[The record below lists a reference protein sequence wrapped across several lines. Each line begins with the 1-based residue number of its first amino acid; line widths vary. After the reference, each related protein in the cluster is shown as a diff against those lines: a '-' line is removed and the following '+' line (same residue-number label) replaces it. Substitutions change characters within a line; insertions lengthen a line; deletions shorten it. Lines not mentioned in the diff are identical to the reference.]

1 MTKTD
6 ELIPAQPRAAS
17 SFPADG
23 RRLLIYVVYD
33 RRGEVEDYIPYALR
47 ELRRQHQ
54 HIIAVVNGKL
64 TAAGRQKLDSV
75 CDEVVERENSGFDIW
90 GYKFG
95 LEQMADRIAEF
106 DEIVLAND
114 TWYGPVRPFD
124 DVFDRMNGQDIHFW
138 GLTDHPRLEPN
149 PFTQTGYLPYHVQS
163 YWIAVRR
170 AMFLSDEWREYWRDL
185 PELPEYADAVV
196 KHEGAFTERFVSLG
210 FSGEVAFPLITDL
223 AMNYP
228 LVAARQLLDAGCPTL
243 KRRPFFEWPTY
254 LDSLGVVGRWTL
266 DTAAHYGYPLD
277 LIYADLARNVEPR
290 VLNADAALVSVL
302 SADEE
307 SYDPERP
314 LRTLVIA
321 HIFYPEMVDEMLDR
335 ADHLPGRY
343 DLLITTPESDR
354 AQQIRTNL
362 DTRVLRGSVEV
373 RVLESNNGRDQGA
386 FLVGCRDVLLS
397 GDYDLIVKIHS
408 KKTPQSFPTIGEH
421 FKLQQFD
428 NLLYSPG
435 YAANVVAL
443 FQRERGLG
451 LAFPPMVHLGHPTL
465 GRAWWANREG
475 FIRLHDELGIRV
487 PVDEDSPLAP
497 FGSMYFARPEA
508 LRLLAEHPWKYE
520 DFGGHEAYQDGG
532 LAHILERMPVY
543 AAAELGY
550 HSRTIAAPEYMS
562 VSHSMMSYNFDQMSA
577 TIPGS
582 SMEQVNLIKRLG
594 KMGTVRAVDF
604 VAMYLYSRRPGSE
617 QALLR
622 AYERTTRVRGALW
635 RLRHP
640 AHWRKR

>member
-1 MTKTD
+1 MTKTG
-6 ELIPAQPRAAS
+6 ELIPAVTRTAS
-17 SFPADG
+17 AFPADG

-47 ELRRQHQ
+47 ELRRQHE
-54 HIIAVVNGKL
+54 HILVVVNGELTPSGQAKL
-64 TAAGRQKLDSV
+64 VPV
-75 CDEVVERENSGFDIW
+75 CDELVQRENRGFDIW

-95 LEQMADRIAEF
+95 LDLLGDRLAEF

-114 TWYGPVRPFD
+114 TWYGPVRSFD
-124 DVFDRMNGQDIHFW
+124 DVFERMNGQEIHFW
-138 GLTDHPRLEPN
+138 GLTDHARLDPN

-170 AMFLSDEWREYWRDL
+170 EMYQSDLWRDYWRDL

-196 KHEGAFTERFVSLG
+196 THEAAFTELFVSRG
-210 FSGEVAFPLITDL
+210 FTGEVAFPLITDV

-228 LVAARQLLDAGCPTL
+228 LLAARQLLDAGCPTL

-254 LDSLGVVGRWTL
+254 LDGVGVVGRWTL
-266 DTAAHYGYPLD
+266 DTAAGYGYPLE
-277 LIYADLARNVEPR
+277 LVYADLARNVEPR
-290 VLNADAALVSVL
+290 ILNADAALMSVL
-302 SADEE
+302 PAKDEL
-307 SYDPERP
+307 YDPERA
-314 LRTLVIA
+314 LRTLVVA
-321 HIFYPEMVDEMLDR
+321 HIFYPEMTDEMLDR
-335 ADHLPGRY
+335 ADYLPGAY
-343 DLLITTPESDR
+343 DLLITTPEEER
-354 AQQIRTNL
+354 ARDIRAHVE
-362 DTRVLRGSVEV
+362 RRAPRGSVEV

-386 FLVGCRDVLLS
+386 FLIGCRDVLLS
-397 GDYDLIVKIHS
+397 GAYELIVKIHS

-428 NLLYSPG
+428 NLLHSPG
-435 YAANVVAL
+435 YVANVVSL
-443 FQRERGLG
+443 FQQEPGLG

-465 GRAWWANREG
+465 GRAWWANRDG
-475 FIRLHDELGIRV
+475 FVALHDALGIRV

-508 LRLLAEHPWKYE
+508 LRLLIEHPWTYE

-532 LAHILERMPVY
+532 MAHILERMPAY
-543 AAAELGY
+543 AAGELGY

-562 VSHSMMSYNFDQMSA
+562 VSHSMLSYNFDQMSS

-582 SMEQVNLIKRLG
+582 SMDQINLIKRLG
-594 KMGTVRAVDF
+594 KMGDVRAVDF
-604 VAMYLYSRRPGSE
+604 VAMYLYSRKPGSE
-617 QALLR
+617 KALLR
-622 AYERTTRVRGALW
+622 AYARTTRIRGALW

-640 AHWRKR
+640 SYWRKS